1 MPNWPDMVALVGWGG
16 TPHQSTNPLFF
27 QWTHVMC
34 KSRNNADISEEELL
48 KIFNQKGKRA
58 ENPVVA
64 PRMYPSRSSLP
75 KINSHSHKKITKDVP
90 KANRKS
96 IVKNPYHVDH
106 VSLANLKL
114 QISKNDAILK
124 KDLVEVKSHI
134 KSIKQSLK
142 RSVDMVL
149 AQKALYLKL
158 TKCAADCLPSS
169 WNQQWLRDCDLL
181 SPSTLPRIPK
191 ETVKTKTNHLQ
202 LVDSL
207 QQTVEDLKLKMC
219 HISDDIQNWENI
231 MQDNETYLYNPCED
245 HDVADCYYS
254 GDLSDYSNDKWH
266 PISFVCRPVSK
277 KHKCRKICKRRV

>member
-1 MPNWPDMVALVGWGG
+1 MV
-16 TPHQSTNPLFF
+16 P
-27 QWTHVMC
+27 
-34 KSRNNADISEEELL
+34 
-48 KIFNQKGKRA
+48 
-58 ENPVVA
+58 
-64 PRMYPSRSSLP
+64 
-75 KINSHSHKKITKDVP
+75 
-90 KANRKS
+90 
-96 IVKNPYHVDH
+96 
-106 VSLANLKL
+106 
-114 QISKNDAILK
+114 
-124 KDLVEVKSHI
+124 
-134 KSIKQSLK
+134 
-142 RSVDMVL
+142 

-277 KHKCRKICKRRV
+277 KHKCRKIFKRQVRHTDIKHFKIQQHNRCVRYSDSLTEPATFTNKCSQQESIPFSSPPRGSARLNGQIECQKQ